1 MLKKET
7 LKLDSYTASGILKDV
22 GNVTNKSTFITT
34 YQTDSDNIFTI
45 AGNGIIMIADRNCNL
60 YWT

>member
-7 LKLDSYTASGILKDV
+7 LKLNSYTASGILKDV
-22 GNVTNKSTFITT
+22 RNVTNKSTFITT
-34 YQTDSDNIFTI
+34 YQTDSDNTSIT
-45 AGNGIIMIADRNCNL
+45 GNGIIMIADRNCNL

>member
-22 GNVTNKSTFITT
+22 GNVTDKSIFITT
-34 YQTDSDNIFTI
+34 YQTDSDNTSTI
-45 AGNGIIMIADRNCNL
+45 TGNGIIMIADRNCNL